1 MDESPIQSDT
11 LHYWCYQCDKHVSI
25 ETLPDLPDVI
35 CNECKTGFVETI
47 GVAPTAPEP
56 RNADQIDERSLV
68 YAFTRRLRH
77 IAQPPSDDEDP
88 PSLPPDHASEDDFLR
103 IDLDGWDNDEDEDVS
118 ENDGEG
124 EEQEEEEDRSDNE
137 NEGNVYRPEIDRDHL
152 RRRREMLRRRIHNLA
167 AASGNPN
174 AVLDWAILMASED
187 STIEFH
193 FQMPEP
199 EGYTGNPEDYVDAA
213 GYEELLQNLADSDGA
228 ARRGAPPASKSAI
241 SALPSVEIKS
251 EEQVLACA
259 ICKDVVSICE
269 IARKLPC
276 GHGYHGDCIVPWL
289 NSRNSCPVCRFE
301 LPTDDSEYEEERKK
315 RLVPTSGG
323 ASGSG
328 GENSDSG

>member
-1 MDESPIQSDT
+1 MRNIRKMRCCNRNAMDESPIQSDT

-103 IDLDGWDNDEDEDVS
+103 IDLDGWDNDEDED
-118 ENDGEG
+118 
-124 EEQEEEEDRSDNE
+124 

-213 GYEELLQNLADSDGA
+213 GYEELLQNLAESDGA

-241 SALPSVEIKS
+241 SALPSVEIK
-251 EEQVLACA
+251 
-259 ICKDVVSICE
+259 
-269 IARKLPC
+269 
-276 GHGYHGDCIVPWL
+276 
-289 NSRNSCPVCRFE
+289 NSCPVCRFE